1 MAYTQKH
8 MKFEDEEYPSNDE
21 FCPDKSFIEAW
32 EDYLADEDLEE
43 EMEAFRCARGRFM
56 DLVVKGP
63 LAAEW
68 MRQQAHWYLWAAEQ
82 EDELS
87 HSHSQSPSLTHEKEV
102 TSPSLSHQ
110 EVEDSDEL
118 NMPGEAEEYA
128 AEEDSGGAVSAPDDM
143 GQWDQENWDDFYAS
157 QGPSH
162 LEEVEQE
169 EPAAAS
175 ENGEDFYQS
184 YLPSYLEEVEQEA
197 PDEAEEYVEDPTV
210 LEEDDW
216 AAFQSWKVPPDKVR
230 KEYAG
235 PPDEAREQY
244 AGPSRAVERGSSLP
258 RRVSADRPPW
268 VWSDGLTWEQVG
280 GAPLR
285 AAPPSNFIAGQQAAW
300 DARPGVPMDTS
311 AGRTRMRTA
320 NTSAH
325 TRAPT
330 VCHSCKVEGHTRAAC
345 PLGGKIRARPSRV
358 QVLQLRA
365 SRFRGQN
372 PRNGGNVTNLQ
383 GPPSERTPEEKLWDF
398 KTRAQQYARD
408 RASCDDTRISYLEF
422 LETEAEDD
430 LALARMIAG

>member
-1 MAYTQKH
+1 MAYQKH
-8 MKFEDEEYPSNDE
+8 VKFEDIEEEYPSNDS

-32 EDYLADEDLEE
+32 ENYLADEDLEE

-56 DLVVKGP
+56 DLVVQGP

-68 MRQQAHWYLWAAEQ
+68 LHQQAHWYLWAAEQ

-87 HSHSQSPSLTHEKEV
+87 HLHSQSPSLTHEDEEV

-128 AEEDSGGAVSAPDDM
+128 AEEDSGGAVSAPDHM

-157 QGPSH
+157 QGPSY

-175 ENGEDFYQS
+175 EY
-184 YLPSYLEEVEQEA
+184 
-197 PDEAEEYVEDPTV
+197 DEEDPTV

-216 AAFQSWKVPPDKVR
+216 AAFQSWQ
-230 KEYAG
+230 A
-235 PPDEAREQY
+235 PPDEARQEY
-244 AGPSRAVERGSSLP
+244 AGPSRAAERGSSPP
-258 RRVSADRPPW
+258 RSVSADRPPR
-268 VWSDGLTWEQVG
+268 VWSDGPTWEQVG

-285 AAPPSNFIAGQQAAW
+285 AAPISNFLAGQQAAW
-300 DARPGVPMDTS
+300 SSRLGVPMDTL

-320 NTSAH
+320 NTSAL
-325 TRAPT
+325 TGQQT
-330 VCHSCKVEGHTRAAC
+330 VCHLCHDVGHIRSAC
-345 PLGGKIRARPSRV
+345 PLKGKKITARPSKI
-358 QVLQLRA
+358 QALQLRA

-372 PRNGGNVTNLQ
+372 PRKGGNVTDLQ
-383 GPPSERTPEEKLWDF
+383 GPPSERTQMEKIRDL
-398 KTRAQQYARD
+398 KSLARQYARD
-408 RASCDDTRISYLEF
+408 RGSCDDTRISYLEYV
-422 LETEAEDD
+422 ESEAEADWT
-430 LALARMIAG
+430 LARMIAG

>member
-8 MKFEDEEYPSNDE
+8 VKFEDEEYPFNDE

-32 EDYLADEDLEE
+32 ENYLADEDLEE

-56 DLVVKGP
+56 DLVVQGP

-68 MRQQAHWYLWAAEQ
+68 LRQQAHWYLWAAEQ

-87 HSHSQSPSLTHEKEV
+87 HLHSQSPSLTHEEEEV

-143 GQWDQENWDDFYAS
+143 GAWAQEDWDAFYAS
-157 QGPSH
+157 QGPSY

-175 ENGEDFYQS
+175 EY
-184 YLPSYLEEVEQEA
+184 
-197 PDEAEEYVEDPTV
+197 DEEDPTV

-216 AAFQSWKVPPDKVR
+216 AAFQSWQ
-230 KEYAG
+230 A

-244 AGPSRAVERGSSLP
+244 AGPSRAVERGSSP
-258 RRVSADRPPW
+258 PQQVSADRPPR
-268 VWSDGLTWEQVG
+268 VWSDGPTWEQVG
-280 GAPLR
+280 GAPLI
-285 AAPPSNFIAGQQAAW
+285 AAPVSNFLAGQQAAW
-300 DARPGVPMDTS
+300 SSRPGVPMDTS
-311 AGRTRMRTA
+311 AGRTRMRGG

-325 TRAPT
+325 TRANP
-330 VCHSCKVEGHTRAAC
+330 VCHSCKVEGHTRATC
-345 PLGGKIRARPSRV
+345 PLAGKVKARPSRV
-358 QVLQLRA
+358 QALQLRA

-372 PRNGGNVTNLQ
+372 PRNGGNVTDLQ
-383 GPPSERTPEEKLWDF
+383 GPPSERTPEQKLWDF

-408 RASCDDTRISYLEF
+408 RESCDDVRISYLEF

>member
-8 MKFEDEEYPSNDE
+8 VKFEDEEYPFNDE

-32 EDYLADEDLEE
+32 ENYLADEDLEE

-56 DLVVKGP
+56 DLVVQGP

-68 MRQQAHWYLWAAEQ
+68 LRQQAHWYLWAAEQ

-87 HSHSQSPSLTHEKEV
+87 HLHSQSPSLTHKEKEV

-118 NMPGEAEEYA
+118 KMPGEAEEYA

-143 GQWDQENWDDFYAS
+143 GAWAQEDWDDFYES
-157 QGPSH
+157 QQPSY
-162 LEEVEQE
+162 LEEVAQE

-175 ENGEDFYQS
+175 ENGEDFYRS

-216 AAFQSWKVPPDKVR
+216 AAFQSWQ
-230 KEYAG
+230 A
-235 PPDEAREQY
+235 PPDEARKEY
-244 AGPSRAVERGSSLP
+244 AGPSRAVERGSSP
-258 RRVSADRPPW
+258 PQQVSADRPPR
-268 VWSDGLTWEQVG
+268 VWSDGPTWEQVG

-285 AAPPSNFIAGQQAAW
+285 AAPPSNFLAGQQAAW
-300 DARPGVPMDTS
+300 SSRPGVPMDTS

-325 TRAPT
+325 TRASP
-330 VCHSCKVEGHTRAAC
+330 VCHSCKVEGHTRATC
-345 PLGGKIRARPSRV
+345 PLGGKIKARPSRV
-358 QVLQLRA
+358 QALQLRA

-372 PRNGGNVTNLQ
+372 PRNGGNVTDLQ
-383 GPPSERTPEEKLWDF
+383 GPPSERTPEEKLWDW

-408 RASCDDTRISYLEF
+408 RRSCDDTRISYLEF
-422 LETEAEDD
+422 LESEAEDD
-430 LALARMIAG
+430 LALVRMIAG

>member
-8 MKFEDEEYPSNDE
+8 VKFEDEEYPSNDE

-32 EDYLADEDLEE
+32 ENYLADEDLEE

-56 DLVVKGP
+56 DLVVQGP

-68 MRQQAHWYLWAAEQ
+68 LRQQVHWYLWVAEQ

-87 HSHSQSPSLTHEKEV
+87 HLHSQSPSLTHEEEEV

-143 GQWDQENWDDFYAS
+143 GAWAQEDWDDFYAS
-157 QGPSH
+157 QGPSY

-169 EPAAAS
+169 ELAVAS
-175 ENGEDFYQS
+175 EY
-184 YLPSYLEEVEQEA
+184 
-197 PDEAEEYVEDPTV
+197 DEEDPTV

-216 AAFQSWKVPPDKVR
+216 AAFQSWQ
-230 KEYAG
+230 A
-235 PPDEAREQY
+235 PPDEARQQY
-244 AGPSRAVERGSSLP
+244 AGPSRAVERGSSP
-258 RRVSADRPPW
+258 PQVSADRPPR
-268 VWSDGLTWEQVG
+268 VWSDGPTWEQVG

-285 AAPPSNFIAGQQAAW
+285 AAPLSNFLAGQQAAW
-300 DARPGVPMDTS
+300 SSRPGVPMDTS
-311 AGRTRMRTA
+311 AGRTRMRGG

-325 TRAPT
+325 TRASP
-330 VCHSCKVEGHTRAAC
+330 VCHSCKVEGHTRATC
-345 PLGGKIRARPSRV
+345 PLAGKVKARPSRV
-358 QVLQLRA
+358 QALQLRA

-372 PRNGGNVTNLQ
+372 PRNGGNVTDLQ
-383 GPPSERTPEEKLWDF
+383 GPPSERTPEQKLWDF
-398 KTRAQQYARD
+398 KTRAQQYACD
-408 RASCDDTRISYLEF
+408 RESCDDVRISYLEF

>member
-1 MAYTQKH
+1 MAYQKH
-8 MKFEDEEYPSNDE
+8 VKFEDEEEEYPSNDS

-32 EDYLADEDLEE
+32 ETYLADEDLEE

-56 DLVVKGP
+56 DLVVQGP

-68 MRQQAHWYLWAAEQ
+68 LRQQAHWYLWAAEQ

-87 HSHSQSPSLTHEKEV
+87 YFHSQSPSLTHEEEEV

-143 GQWDQENWDDFYAS
+143 SKWAQEDWDDFYES
-157 QGPSH
+157 QHPSH

-175 ENGEDFYQS
+175 ENGEDFYRS

-216 AAFQSWKVPPDKVR
+216 AAFQSWQ
-230 KEYAG
+230 A
-235 PPDEAREQY
+235 PPDEARKEY
-244 AGPSRAVERGSSLP
+244 AGPSRAVERGSSPP
-258 RRVSADRPPW
+258 RVQADRPPR
-268 VWSDGLTWEQVG
+268 VWSDGPTWEQVG

-285 AAPPSNFIAGQQAAW
+285 AAPISNFLAGQQAAW
-300 DARPGVPMDTS
+300 SSRPGVPMDTS
-311 AGRTRMRTA
+311 AGRTRMRSA
-320 NTSAH
+320 NTSAL
-325 TRAPT
+325 TGQQT
-330 VCHSCKVEGHTRAAC
+330 VCHLCHDVGHTRAAC
-345 PLGGKIRARPSRV
+345 PLKGKKITARPSKI
-358 QVLQLRA
+358 QTLQLRA

-372 PRNGGNVTNLQ
+372 PRNGGNVTDLQ
-383 GPPSERTPEEKLWDF
+383 GPPSGRTQSDKIRDL
-398 KTRAQQYARD
+398 KSLAKQYARD
-408 RASCDDTRISYLEF
+408 RGSCDDTRISYLEYV
-422 LETEAEDD
+422 ESEAEADWT
-430 LALARMIAG
+430 LARMIAG